1 MFDLDVDAGDVA
13 VVVRTFDLQGAEFST
28 PKI

>member
-1 MFDLDVDAGDVA
+1 VA
-13 VVVRTFDLQGAEFST
+13 VVVRTFDLQGAEFSASLRIVYFST